1 MAKGWANTL
10 LTDKLSFFPFF
21 FFDFMGGPTISKP
34 THPQP
39 HSPPFS
45 TTLSWWVE
53 FFNRSFRVKQLNK
66 IFSYHL
72 AKSDMYLNY
81 AQEIVHGLN
90 R

>member
-10 LTDKLSFFPFF
+10 LTDKLPFFPFF
-21 FFDFMGGPTISKP
+21 SLILWEVPQSLNLPT
-34 THPQP
+34 PQP